1 MYILQ
6 KLLVQ
11 KKRSNIYLYK
21 TKFYLKKLLLF
32 VLLMNYQMKKKLNSR
47 IKYNKNQLLKYLRK
61 KNKLKLENMKNQHY
75 AIILSSRFLFKI

>member
-1 MYILQ
+1 MMYILQ

-32 VLLMNYQMKKKLNSR
+32 VLLMNYQMKKKT
-47 IKYNKNQLLKYLRK
+47 
-61 KNKLKLENMKNQHY
+61 
-75 AIILSSRFLFKI
+75 